1 MADAAPHASDGG
13 ALRRRLRVGTGSGVL
28 VVVFSQVRVPDGK
41 FGLER
46 LFAATRHHCLF
57 LNQPDNGWYRGL
69 AADIDAAIAE
79 AIAAVQPE
87 NIIFYGSSM
96 GAFGA
101 IATAARW
108 PQARV
113 MAFAPDFAIGEPGSQ
128 SAAAGLALR
137 PGEGD
142 IADLLAQR
150 GPTAAAVDVIIGLFD
165 AYDASVAARL
175 HQRALPGLHLVTLRS
190 SHELHDHLYSVNV
203 IRKVIMTFARDIA
216 LEAAARGLVE
226 NVANFSAYE
235 TFDRLDLAHRA
246 GQPVEGADLP
256 DAPAAYNLDGAAL
269 EALSLDGN
277 PGLELLRADVAAGKG
292 AFEAAIGR
300 LVALE
305 ARITADPALASL
317 PKRYLKTVP
326 RRLIAW
332 QLAAGFAEAA
342 RQTARD
348 AQRRYP
354 TDATFARLAAATTA

>member
-175 HQRALPGLHLVTLRS
+175 HRRALPGLHLVTLRS

-226 NVANFSAYE
+226 NVADFSAYE
-235 TFDRLDLAHRA
+235 TFARLDLAHRA
-246 GQPVEGADLP
+246 GQPV
-256 DAPAAYNLDGAAL
+256 DGAAL
-269 EALSLDGN
+269 GALSLDGN

-332 QLAAGFAEAA
+332 QLAAGFVEAA
-342 RQTARD
+342 RQTALN

>member
-128 SAAAGLALR
+128 SAAAGLAPR

-226 NVANFSAYE
+226 NVADFSAYE
-235 TFDRLDLAHRA
+235 TFARLDLAHRA
-246 GQPVEGADLP
+246 GQPV
-256 DAPAAYNLDGAAL
+256 DGAAL

-342 RQTARD
+342 RQTALN